1 VVESGG
7 VSLRKL
13 LPYATSWF
21 DNVVVADD
29 PVVIADAIE
38 RRDHP
43 DTVPSSLGLNAAAL
57 RMLREVQRRSALTER
72 SSTQSVISSIGAT
85 PSATA
90 TTATRVRSR

>member
-29 PVVIADAIE
+29 PGVIADAIE

-57 RMLREVQRRSALTER
+57 RMLREVQRTSALTER
-72 SSTQSVISSIGAT
+72 SSTLISSIGAT

-90 TTATRVRSR
+90 TTAIRVRSR